1 MKLFKQKDE
10 EIVKSEAAVVEAFI
24 EKREML
30 RKIENEN
37 DWFERWRYIYN
48 KLRPIDI
55 LLLIAIKLFF
65 GDAPERLDN
74 D

>member
-10 EIVKSEAAVVEAFI
+10 EIVKSEATAVEAFI
-24 EKREML
+24 EKNEML

-37 DWFERWRYIYN
+37 EWFERWRYIYN
-48 KLRPIDI
+48 ELRPIDI

-65 GDAPERLDN
+65 GDAPERPDN